1 MAQIELGLTDQY
13 DIQFVDSAPKVIHQ
27 VGLGNLQ
34 TNTTYHYRV
43 GAEDQR
49 GNGPTFSADFTFTT
63 PSTTTT
69 AIVAVAQTHAY
80 GNEGNNIVVSS
91 NGDIHIVYHEIVGN
105 RRYVYYTKSSDN
117 GDNFSAGQ
125 EIDTSL
131 FFGGMPSI
139 AIDAADRL
147 HVAWHVQATSTDNFK
162 IYYSRSDDGGGTWA
176 APKLVSKIYV
186 ADDNLYAAIAI
197 DPTGNPHIV
206 WNSVLP
212 ENEVNLGDVYHNFS
226 SDGGET
232 WPDDKMIGTSND
244 HLAFVATIDFNSA
257 GRAYVFYADGDFNQ
271 QTRNANYVTSEN
283 YEQWTEPESIS
294 SSGVLYDAMISF
306 TIDPLNNV
314 HAVFSD
320 NFTPGDIRIMYT
332 KLILSGES
340 TGWTTPIP
348 VANSIANGI
357 VEYPNIS
364 VDENS
369 DLYLLY

>member
-1 MAQIELGLTDQY
+1 MK
-13 DIQFVDSAPKVIHQ
+13 IQ
-27 VGLGNLQ
+27 
-34 TNTTYHYRV
+34 TYI
-43 GAEDQR
+43 
-49 GNGPTFSADFTFTT
+49 F
-63 PSTTTT
+63 
-69 AIVAVAQTHAY
+69 
-80 GNEGNNIVVSS
+80 
-91 NGDIHIVYHEIVGN
+91 
-105 RRYVYYTKSSDN
+105 YTKSSDN

-232 WPDDKMIGTSND
+232 WPR
-244 HLAFVATIDFNSA
+244 LNS
-257 GRAYVFYADGDFNQ
+257 V
-271 QTRNANYVTSEN
+271 
-283 YEQWTEPESIS
+283 
-294 SSGVLYDAMISF
+294 
-306 TIDPLNNV
+306 
-314 HAVFSD
+314 
-320 NFTPGDIRIMYT
+320 
-332 KLILSGES
+332 
-340 TGWTTPIP
+340 
-348 VANSIANGI
+348 
-357 VEYPNIS
+357 
-364 VDENS
+364 
-369 DLYLLY
+369 